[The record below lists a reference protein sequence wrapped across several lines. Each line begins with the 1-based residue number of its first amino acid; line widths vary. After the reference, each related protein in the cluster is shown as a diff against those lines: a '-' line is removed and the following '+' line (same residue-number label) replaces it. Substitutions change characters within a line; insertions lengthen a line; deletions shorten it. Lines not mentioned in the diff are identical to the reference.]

1 MDAIDFSA
9 LALTLLMVGLEGEYL
24 LTAVPTGSNA
34 ASGRGPRRLREATQV
49 FRVERLWIG

>member
-24 LTAVPTGSNA
+24 LTGAPTGSNA